1 MGAPQWGECN
11 RDGYQWVGNNRL
23 FPNNDDSRND
33 DSSSEMMKTVRLNLA
48 LYKTTAETLTVEMMT
63 LRKNS

>member
-1 MGAPQWGECN
+1 MVENDDNSQDDTW
-11 RDGYQWVGNNRL
+11 
-23 FPNNDDSRND
+23 NDDSRND